1 MTDFLDVVNR
11 MGLVV
16 IPASGGHLLVEGDVD
31 LSGSDIAT
39 LPDNLTIIGSLIAR
53 ECARLSA
60 LPAGLDI
67 MDSLDLRNTPITSL
81 PADIGVGLDI
91 MLENTGLL
99 SLPANL
105 AVDGALDLE
114 GTPVAALPATLSVGG
129 YLNLRNTAV
138 TELPEDWCIDG
149 PLLLDVEK
157 ISSPLAWRRV
167 PLASLTPD
175 DPILQ
180 DYFLPAEQ
188 DEAVS
193 GALAVDAQGVEV
205 FTVWVCG
212 EIRVFA
218 GRHVASAAGFDHPG
232 VSALFQ
238 QAAHECVVALSARL
252 NAGREGHL

>member
-16 IPASGGHLLVEGDVD
+16 IPFSGGHLLVEGDVD

-39 LPDNLTIIGSLIAR
+39 LPDNLTIIGSLIAL

-60 LPAGLDI
+60 LPAGLNI
-67 MDSLDLRNTPITSL
+67 MNSLDLRNTPITSL

-91 MLENTGLL
+91 MLENTRLL

-105 AVDGALDLE
+105 AVGGALDLE
-114 GTPVAALPATLSVGG
+114 GTPIAALPATLSVGG

-175 DPILQ
+175 APILQ
-180 DYFLPAEQ
+180 DYFLSAAQ
-188 DEAVS
+188 DETVS
-193 GALAVDAQGVEV
+193 GTLAVDALGVEV
-205 FTVWVCG
+205 FAVWVCG

-218 GRHVASAAGFDHPG
+218 GRHVASAAGFDHLG

-238 QAAHECVVALSARL
+238 QAAHEYVAELSARL
-252 NAGREGHL
+252 NAGREGNL